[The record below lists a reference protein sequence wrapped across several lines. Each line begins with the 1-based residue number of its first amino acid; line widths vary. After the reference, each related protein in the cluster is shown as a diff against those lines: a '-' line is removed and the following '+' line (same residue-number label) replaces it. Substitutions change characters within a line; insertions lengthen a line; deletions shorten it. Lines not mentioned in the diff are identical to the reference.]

1 MLLAKP
7 TPTSITPSTR
17 WSDSQ
22 PAMLQGSLR
31 GAFFIAMAMT
41 QESSASEG
49 MPIDE
54 EEALRR
60 LEQRDDPADRYYAA
74 WWLGHERSQ
83 HPRTLPLLRAALQE
97 LLNAGEQP
105 EEDCRALSLNVLRA
119 MVHLDAGAAKEE
131 ILSCVAHHDSHIR
144 EEATRTAASEGFR
157 ESVAVICSQLG
168 ADRANDDR
176 LVEAQIEALGELGD
190 ASAAVIDTLVRFSD
204 DPRPLIR
211 SASLRALL
219 QLTEDPQWAREF
231 PSLLQSSSTLVRRG
245 VLLDLGAVGWLP
257 ALDWISQSPIEN
269 SIKLIAL
276 RGLAEHPRGLKHLSL
291 NTEQASQMV
300 LAAMDQLL

>member
-1 MLLAKP
+1 
-7 TPTSITPSTR
+7 
-17 WSDSQ
+17 
-22 PAMLQGSLR
+22 
-31 GAFFIAMAMT
+31 
-41 QESSASEG
+41 

-97 LLNAGEQP
+97 LLNAGDQP

-131 ILSCVAHHDSHIR
+131 ILSCVAHHVSHIR

-211 SASLRALL
+211 SASL
-219 QLTEDPQWAREF
+219 
-231 PSLLQSSSTLVRRG
+231 
-245 VLLDLGAVGWLP
+245 
-257 ALDWISQSPIEN
+257 
-269 SIKLIAL
+269 
-276 RGLAEHPRGLKHLSL
+276 LSL
-291 NTEQASQMV
+291 IHI
-300 LAAMDQLL
+300 

>member
-1 MLLAKP
+1 
-7 TPTSITPSTR
+7 
-17 WSDSQ
+17 
-22 PAMLQGSLR
+22 MLQGSLR

-119 MVHLDAGAAKEE
+119 MVHLDAAAAKEE
-131 ILSCVAHHDSHIR
+131 ILSCVAHHDSQIR

-245 VLLDLGAVGWLP
+245 VLLDLGAVGWVP

-291 NTEQASQMV
+291 NTEEASQMV

>member
-1 MLLAKP
+1 
-7 TPTSITPSTR
+7 
-17 WSDSQ
+17 
-22 PAMLQGSLR
+22 MLQGSLR

-41 QESSASEG
+41 QEPPASEG

-97 LLNAGEQP
+97 LLSAGEQP

-131 ILSCVAHHDSHIR
+131 ILSCLAHQDSHIR
-144 EEATRTAASEGFR
+144 EEAARTAASEGLS

-168 ADRANDDR
+168 ADGASDDR
-176 LVEAQIEALGELGD
+176 LIEAQIEALGDLGD
-190 ASAAVIDTLVRFSD
+190 AGAAVIETLVRFSD
-204 DPRPLIR
+204 NPKPLIR

-231 PSLLQSSSTLVRRG
+231 PLLLQSSSTLVRRG
-245 VLLDLGAVGWLP
+245 VLLDLGAVGWMP

-276 RGLAEHPRGLKHLSL
+276 RGLAEHPRGLEPLSL
-291 NTEQASQMV
+291 NHEQASQMV
-300 LAAMDQLL
+300 LEEMDQLL

>member
-1 MLLAKP
+1 
-7 TPTSITPSTR
+7 
-17 WSDSQ
+17 
-22 PAMLQGSLR
+22 MLQGSLR

-119 MVHLDAGAAKEE
+119 MVHLDAAAAKEE
-131 ILSCVAHHDSHIR
+131 ILSCVAHHDSQIR

-291 NTEQASQMV
+291 NTEEASQMV

>member
-7 TPTSITPSTR
+7 TPTSITPSTH

-22 PAMLQGSLR
+22 AAMLQGSLR
-31 GAFFIAMAMT
+31 GAFFMAMAMT

-119 MVHLDAGAAKEE
+119 MVHLDAAAAKEE

-219 QLTEDPQWAREF
+219 QLTEDPQWATEF

-291 NTEQASQMV
+291 NTEQANQMV
-300 LAAMDQLL
+300 LSAMDQLL

>member
-1 MLLAKP
+1 
-7 TPTSITPSTR
+7 
-17 WSDSQ
+17 
-22 PAMLQGSLR
+22 MLQGSLR

-41 QESSASEG
+41 QEPSASEG

-97 LLNAGEQP
+97 LLSAGEQP
-105 EEDCRALSLNVLRA
+105 HEDCRTLSLNVLRA

-131 ILSCVAHHDSHIR
+131 ILSCLAHHDNHVR
-144 EEATRTAASEGFR
+144 EEATRTAASEGLT
-157 ESVAVICSQLG
+157 ESVALICSQLG
-168 ADRANDDR
+168 ADDASDDR
-176 LVEAQIEALGELGD
+176 LIEAQIEALGDLGD
-190 ASAAVIDTLVRFSD
+190 AGAAVIDTLVRFND

-211 SASLRALL
+211 SSSLRALL
-219 QLTEDPQWAREF
+219 QLTEDPQWATEF
-231 PSLLQSSSTLVRRG
+231 PSLLHSSSTLVRRG
-245 VLLDLGAVGWLP
+245 VLLDLGAVGWVP

-276 RGLAEHPRGLKHLSL
+276 RGLAENPRGLKHLSL
-291 NTEQASQMV
+291 NTEQASQLV

>member
-7 TPTSITPSTR
+7 TPTSITPSTH

-22 PAMLQGSLR
+22 AAMLQGSLR

-119 MVHLDAGAAKEE
+119 MVHLDAAAAKEE
-131 ILSCVAHHDSHIR
+131 ILSCVAHHDSQIR

-291 NTEQASQMV
+291 NTEEASQMV